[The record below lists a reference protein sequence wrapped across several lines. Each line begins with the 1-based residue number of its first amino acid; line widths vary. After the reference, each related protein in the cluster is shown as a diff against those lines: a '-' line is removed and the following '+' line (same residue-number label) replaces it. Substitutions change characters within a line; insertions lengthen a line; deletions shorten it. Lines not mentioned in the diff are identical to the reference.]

1 MKIIVYRTLQKSV
14 LAGSYLYLGGGNV
27 GVCGNDEGGGNGGGG
42 GGGTSLSKLM
52 ECEGE
57 CIMHEST
64 SPKIGRT
71 QTWYPSVAVHLTGI
85 LVVLYDTYMH
95 VITHTWEVENEH

>member
-1 MKIIVYRTLQKSV
+1 
-14 LAGSYLYLGGGNV
+14 
-27 GVCGNDEGGGNGGGG
+27 
-42 GGGTSLSKLM
+42 
-52 ECEGE
+52 
-57 CIMHEST
+57 MHEST